1 MNSTRTLA
9 MSTST
14 KREFGSNKI
23 EENELRRGPWTL
35 EEDSLLIHYIA
46 HHGEGRWNMLAK
58 SAGIDSFC
66 TINVRGIICSITHC
80 LTFLF

>member
-1 MNSTRTLA
+1 MNMYHVTHTPTISSSVSLILNTTRTLA

-14 KREFGSNKI
+14 KKD

-46 HHGEGRWNMLAK
+46 RHGEGRWNMLAK
-58 SAGIDSFC
+58 SAGIF
-66 TINVRGIICSITHC
+66 
-80 LTFLF
+80 